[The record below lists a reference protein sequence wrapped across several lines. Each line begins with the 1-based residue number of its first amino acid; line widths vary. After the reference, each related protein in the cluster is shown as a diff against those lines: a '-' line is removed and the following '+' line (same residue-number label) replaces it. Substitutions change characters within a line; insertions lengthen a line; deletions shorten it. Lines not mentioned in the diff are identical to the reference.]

1 MLGPQSNRLAE
12 SKLTSI
18 VLLED
23 VLYSFLKTHITYFV
37 QDIYLFTFIK

>member
-1 MLGPQSNRLAE
+1 MVGPQSNRRAK

-23 VLYSFLKTHITYFV
+23 VLYSFLKTYITYFV
-37 QDIYLFTFIK
+37 QDIDFFTFIK